1 MSYEELR
8 HEFTR
13 GSFREEMVRTLGCTC
28 FNCGSSENIE
38 YHHAVPLRLGGT
50 NKMKNILALCHRCH
64 VAAHTGRDINQIK
77 SNPKRSGRPKKWLY
91 SEECD
96 EHFWKWAEGRIGTK
110 RLKEIFGMGNRV
122 HVKGTDMYRGFIEK
136 YGISDIKN
144 VRDMVVHKQQ
154 LSKVCKTST
163 IYYIDGRVVEHEH
176 EIEVTYKPR
185 IVKASGLDDL
195 MIVRD
200 GKWCKYNAV

>member
-8 HEFTR
+8 QEFT
-13 GSFREEMVRTLGCTC
+13 GEVFRRHMVKALGNRCV
-28 FNCGSSENIE
+28 NCDSDENVE
-38 YHHAVPLRLGGT
+38 YHHIVPLKLGGSNRYT
-50 NKMKNILALCHRCH
+50 NIVPLCHKCH

-77 SNPKRSGRPKKWLY
+77 SNPKRGGRPKKWLY

-96 EHFWKWAEGRIGTK
+96 EHFWKWAEGRIGTN

-122 HVKGTDMYRGFIEK
+122 HVKSTDMYQGFIEK

-163 IYYIDGRVVEHEH
+163 VYYTDGRVVEHEH
-176 EIEVTYKPR
+176 EIEVPYKPR